1 MPEGDKTDK
10 TLNEPEAASLN
21 KELTEVENGASTETE
36 TSVDTTPAVQ
46 TSAAQESPVS
56 KPWLS
61 ESPKKSNKK
70 KWLLAGLA
78 ALLIVV
84 FGGGAA
90 VYALWYQKPEKV
102 VYDAVSGLLSAKT
115 MGSTG
120 KYSVSS
126 EDTKLDGTFTVLGGY
141 KEGSSFTTNATLE
154 GPEKLKLQLDMS
166 AVSAPNGDAY
176 FKLAKLQELYDAVAE
191 LIIGQMSGGAAMTA
205 DQQAQVQDYLDE
217 TFGPIIKKLDN
228 KWVKIAV
235 EDIKK
240 LDKEAGES
248 YACNQK
254 VYETLSS
261 DNAKVNEIRDVYLAN
276 QFVKVTQ
283 ELGEKDGAIGYRIE
297 HDDAKWK
304 QFVDGIE
311 KTWLYKELE
320 KCNDG
325 DQSVEELKSAADDLK
340 SDKETTSTFRIW
352 VDKWDHKLKSM
363 ELQATSGKGED
374 EAKLDISADFKID
387 ETVKVEIP
395 QNVTPINDIIP
406 SVNSFLSA

>member
-10 TLNEPEAASLN
+10 TLNEPESAN
-21 KELTEVENGASTETE
+21 QDKKLTEIENGVGSEPDTNANVEPKAAVVKE
-36 TSVDTTPAVQ
+36 GPVDK
-46 TSAAQESPVS
+46 S
-56 KPWLS
+56 WLS
-61 ESPKKSNKK
+61 EPPKKSGKK

-115 MGSTG
+115 MESTG

-126 EDTKLDGTFTVLGGY
+126 DDTKLDGTFTVLGGY
-141 KEGSSFTTNATLE
+141 KEGSSFATQATLE
-154 GPEKLKLQLDMS
+154 GPEKLKLQLDMEG
-166 AVSAPNGDAY
+166 VSAPNGDAY

-191 LIIGQMSGGAAMTA
+191 LVIGQMVDGASMTK

-240 LDKEAGES
+240 LDKKAGEN

-261 DNAKVNEIRDVYLAN
+261 DNTKVNEIRDVYLAN

-304 QFVDGIE
+304 QFAEGIE

-325 DQSVEELKSAADDLK
+325 DESVEDLKSAADDLK
-340 SDKETTSTFRIW
+340 SDKDTTSTFRIW
-352 VDKWDHKLKSM
+352 VGKWDHKLKSM
-363 ELQATSGKGED
+363 ELQATSGKGD
-374 EAKLDISADFKID
+374 DMSKLDISADFKID

-395 QNVTPINDIIP
+395 QNVTPITDIIP